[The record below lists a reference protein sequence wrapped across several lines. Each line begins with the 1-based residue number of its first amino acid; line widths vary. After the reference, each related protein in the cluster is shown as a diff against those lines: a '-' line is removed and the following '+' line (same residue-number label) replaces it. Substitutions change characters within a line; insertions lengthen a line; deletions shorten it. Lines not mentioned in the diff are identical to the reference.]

1 MHSGVSTR
9 VSPSIRMS
17 AAAASIASY
26 EVPDIRPMTLMKYPL
41 LGSFRHSEKL
51 RSVDEC
57 PLVGISS
64 QGTQGDRTDGAR
76 CHHEVG
82 RNIEIGSFLDQ
93 PRDDQTGAARKDRVG
108 QGVCESQSGVPNR
121 GGEHLGEHGGSG
133 SGNKSHCGAGGK
145 HCKTLGCQRRL
156 LVLPDV

>member
-82 RNIEIGSFLDQ
+82 RNIEIGRSEEHTSELKSLM
-93 PRDDQTGAARKDRVG
+93 RISYAVLCLKNKN
-108 QGVCESQSGVPNR
+108 SQR
-121 GGEHLGEHGGSG
+121 
-133 SGNKSHCGAGGK
+133 
-145 HCKTLGCQRRL
+145 
-156 LVLPDV
+156 